1 MTERPASGS
10 GLAQTGAPRRGDSG
24 RHGSPRVALALGGGA
39 ARGLAHIGVL
49 DVLEREGIR
58 VDFIAG
64 SSMGGLI
71 GGLRATGLAPR
82 DVAAIARGFRF
93 PRRFLPG
100 GVLGWSSLFASS
112 IPALSGTFEELEIPL
127 AVTAVDLE
135 AGAQVVIHTG
145 LLLPAVQATCTVP
158 GVLSPV
164 RLGGR
169 WLVDGG
175 IMNVLPV
182 DVAWMS
188 APHVVVAVKV
198 GAARER
204 RMPQLDWR
212 VTSLLSRLGG
222 IFPNPATAKVTFE
235 ILVRAAEIMLDR
247 QTALAA
253 AMTAPELLIE
263 PELGDMGLRDFHRL
277 DEAVAAGK
285 RAAEAALP
293 ELARLLESP
302 PAAPVGIERV
312 LSLRFDPVCAMVIHP
327 GRARATATRGGQT
340 YYFCSENCRECFE
353 RDPDAYLAGA
363 LFDLDSE
370 VGRGR
375 RPRRIRGGAE
385 RSKPD

>member
-1 MTERPASGS
+1 MHAEAHRVDHLKPRGRGS
-10 GLAQTGAPRRGDSG
+10 
-24 RHGSPRVALALGGGA
+24 SPRLALALGGGA

-49 DVLEREGIR
+49 EVFEREGIR
-58 VDFIAG
+58 TDFIVG

-71 GGLRATGLAPR
+71 GALRATGLLPR
-82 DVAAIARGFRF
+82 DVAEIARSFRF
-93 PRRFLPG
+93 PRWFIPG
-100 GVLGWSSLFASS
+100 GVLKWSSLFASS
-112 IPALSGTFEELEIPL
+112 VPPLSGTFEELEIPV

-145 LLLPAVQATCTVP
+145 PLLPAVQATCTVP

-188 APHVVVAVKV
+188 DPDVVVAVKV

-204 RMPQLDWR
+204 RVPQLDWR
-212 VTSLLSRLGG
+212 VTTLLSRLGG

-235 ILVRAAEIMLDR
+235 ILVRAVEIMLDR

-277 DEAVAAGK
+277 DDAVAAGR

-293 ELARLLESP
+293 ALARLLKSS
-302 PAAPVGIERV
+302 PAAPATGERV
-312 LSLRFDPVCAMVIHP
+312 LSLRFDPVCAMVINP
-327 GRARATATRGGQT
+327 GRARATAIRGGQT

-353 RDPDAYLAGA
+353 RDPDAYLGGA
-363 LFDLDSE
+363 LLDLDSE
-370 VGRGR
+370 AEHGR
-375 RPRRIRGGAE
+375 RPE
-385 RSKPD
+385 NPT